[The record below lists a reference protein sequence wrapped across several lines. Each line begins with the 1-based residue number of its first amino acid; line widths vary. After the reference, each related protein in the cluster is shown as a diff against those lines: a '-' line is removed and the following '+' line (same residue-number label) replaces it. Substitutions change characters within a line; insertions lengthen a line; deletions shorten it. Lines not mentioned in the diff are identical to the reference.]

1 MINGAV
7 ELLSI
12 VNFESISSDD
22 FPEVSAENLSELTG
36 DQRYLVAIC
45 QAVISGKVPE
55 WLVDT
60 KIGPLNMTR
69 WNTT

>member
-7 ELLSI
+7 ELLPI

-45 QAVISGKVPE
+45 
-55 WLVDT
+55 D
-60 KIGPLNMTR
+60 
-69 WNTT
+69 

>member
-22 FPEVSAENLSELTG
+22 FLEVSAENLSELTG

-45 QAVISGKVPE
+45 
-55 WLVDT
+55 D
-60 KIGPLNMTR
+60 
-69 WNTT
+69 